1 MGNSSFEC
9 YATIVEKGI
18 TRNEKHGYRDLNRA
32 RLGIAS
38 AALAH
43 FLAWAVSLYF
53 AFYPCIYQG
62 TTVTTQTGVTIS
74 ESGCSGSLVAVNG
87 LRVLVVL
94 AVPVAITGLGLF
106 ATISSVVT
114 YGVARI
120 LLWASGISMALIC
133 LIGALSVGVLYIPA
147 ALAAIVAAIAGPL
160 VTETD
165 E

>member
-1 MGNSSFEC
+1 M
-9 YATIVEKGI
+9 
-18 TRNEKHGYRDLNRA
+18 NRA

-147 ALAAIVAAIAGPL
+147 ALAAMVAAIAGPL

>member
-1 MGNSSFEC
+1 M
-9 YATIVEKGI
+9 
-18 TRNEKHGYRDLNRA
+18 NRA

-94 AVPVAITGLGLF
+94 AVPVAITGLGLL

-120 LLWASGISMALIC
+120 LLWASGISMAFIC

-147 ALAAIVAAIAGPL
+147 ALAAMVAAIAGPL